1 MRLKDKVAVITGG
14 NSGIGLA
21 IAKQFQREGAKVAVF
36 GRNAETL
43 AAAAAELGDGALVVK
58 GDVTSVAD
66 LEQLYAD
73 TVARFGKIDVLVA
86 NAGVAGM
93 APLGGTE
100 EATFDRISDI
110 NFKGAY
116 FTVQTVLPHLADNAS
131 VLITGSAVAYKAMP
145 GMAAYAATKAAVRS
159 LVRSFAA
166 ELAPRGVRVNVLS
179 PGAIETPIYGTLGM
193 SEDQVNGM
201 VQQFVAQIPLS
212 RFGNA
217 DEMAKA
223 AVFLG
228 SDDSSYVTGSDL
240 VADGGYSS

>member
-1 MRLKDKVAVITGG
+1 MRLKDKVAVVTGG

-43 AAAAAELGDGALVVK
+43 AAAAAQLGEGALVVK

-93 APLGGTE
+93 APLGRTD

-116 FTVQTVLPHLADNAS
+116 FTVQTALPHLADNAS

-201 VQQFVAQIPLS
+201 VQQFLAEIPLS

>member
-1 MRLKDKVAVITGG
+1 MKLKDKVTVITGG

-21 IAKQFQREGAKVAVF
+21 IAKRYQTEGAKVVVF

-43 AAAAAELGDGALVVK
+43 AAAAAELGNGALAVK
-58 GDVTSVAD
+58 GDVTKVAD
-66 LEQLYAD
+66 LERLYAD
-73 TVARFGKIDVLVA
+73 TVERFGKIDVLVA
-86 NAGVAGM
+86 NAGVVAMG
-93 APLGGTE
+93 PLGETD
-100 EATFDRISDI
+100 EATFDQVSDI

-116 FTVQTVLPHLADNAS
+116 FTVQAVLPHLADSAS

-145 GMAAYAATKAAVRS
+145 GMAVYTATKAAVRS
-159 LVRSFAA
+159 LVRTLAS
-166 ELAPRGVRVNVLS
+166 ELAPRGVRVNGLS

-193 SEDQVNGM
+193 SEEEVGSM
-201 VQQFVAQIPLS
+201 VGQFLTQIPLS
-212 RFGNA
+212 RFGDA

-240 VADGGYSS
+240 VADGGFSA